1 MVERVEMELSTH
13 LESIRVG
20 MEVKMDILCS
30 RISWLARQC
39 SGAQGNCQ
47 TGGKDRE
54 PKGWASMEGKEK
66 ART

>member
-54 PKGWASMEGKEK
+54 PKG
-66 ART
+66 